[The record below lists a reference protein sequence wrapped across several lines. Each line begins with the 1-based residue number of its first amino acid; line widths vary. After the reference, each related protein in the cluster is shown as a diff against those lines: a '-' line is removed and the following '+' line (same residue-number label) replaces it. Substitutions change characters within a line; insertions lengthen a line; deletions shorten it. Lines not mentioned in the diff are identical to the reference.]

1 MRISIANFYSSLD
14 NQKAKQIYI
23 GYSSYQPDRW
33 IEAYKINSELLNSR
47 ACIAIKRY
55 SGSLYINLDKIIK
68 DKLADGSLDNILI
81 ISALHGPT
89 HPMDYLPF
97 YDLTMRDLWCNT
109 RMLKDMWPIWIKK
122 FSSDY
127 LKEFLENFDNALLLL
142 NNDYK
147 PAAMVFKE
155 LVPRLKIKDL
165 NIKGKR
171 AANIINKSLI
181 KLL

>member
-1 MRISIANFYSSLD
+1 
-14 NQKAKQIYI
+14 
-23 GYSSYQPDRW
+23 
-33 IEAYKINSELLNSR
+33 
-47 ACIAIKRY
+47 
-55 SGSLYINLDKIIK
+55 
-68 DKLADGSLDNILI
+68 
-81 ISALHGPT
+81 
-89 HPMDYLPF
+89 MDYLPF
-97 YDLTMRDLWCNT
+97 YDLTMRDLWCNM

-127 LKEFLENFDNALLLL
+127 LKEFLEKFDNALLLL